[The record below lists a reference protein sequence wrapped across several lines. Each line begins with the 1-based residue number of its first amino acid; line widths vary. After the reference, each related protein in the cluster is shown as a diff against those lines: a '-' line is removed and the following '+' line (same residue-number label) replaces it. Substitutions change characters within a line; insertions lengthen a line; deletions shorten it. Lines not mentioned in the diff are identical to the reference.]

1 MPDIDRQHPQALG
14 SHECTDV
21 SPNFRFTF
29 GKEGKYCLVMFIK
42 RFFVFCTVISCAVLT
57 VTPSAQATSEPTF
70 VIDPSLTTT
79 EQLDASQ
86 IQKAISKAAK
96 EFGHTSFTAV
106 IYAPSSSGANWAFN
120 ELNKISCPLGPVES
134 MLYGTAI
141 ADVFSGRCI
150 VFKATSISYANVA
163 KDAESVA
170 YHEVFHLAQALRG
183 GQKPPGARFD
193 DMRWMY
199 EGVAEIAGYQPQI
212 SSGRSSQNALISL
225 LRDSAMNTSSS
236 LTQIS
241 NAWVDNSIVITASP
255 FLRTNAMYA
264 RSYLA
269 AYYLST
275 ISSSEKVMNTYF
287 AESSK
292 QGDHVAAFSTT
303 FGMTVSEFD
312 ARFSTWI
319 SSWTFPVTS
328 KPTSSAAAQKARI
341 GGTCSSLNS
350 KATVGGKRA
359 TCKRVAKKL
368 VWVKS

>member
-1 MPDIDRQHPQALG
+1 MESTITDI
-14 SHECTDV
+14 
-21 SPNFRFTF
+21 SPTF
-29 GKEGKYCLVMFIK
+29 VFVYGKKSKYCLDMFIK
-42 RFFVFCTVISCAVLT
+42 RFFVFCTIISCVILT
-57 VTPSAQATSEPTF
+57 FTQPAQASSEPTF
-70 VIDPSLTTT
+70 VIDPNMTTT

-86 IQKAISKAAK
+86 IRNSITKAAK
-96 EFGHTSFTAV
+96 EFGHTNFTAV

-141 ADVFSGRCI
+141 ADVFLGRCI
-150 VFKATSISYANVA
+150 VFKATSISYSNVA

-170 YHEVFHLAQALRG
+170 YHEVFHLAQAIRG

-199 EGVAEIAGYQPQI
+199 EGAAEIAGYQPQI
-212 SSGRSSQNALISL
+212 SSGRISQNALISL
-225 LRDSAMNTSSS
+225 LRDSAMNTTSS

-241 NAWVDNSIVITASP
+241 NAWVDNSIAITASP

-269 AYYLST
+269 THYLST
-275 ISSSEKVMNTYF
+275 ISTSEKVMREYF
-287 AESSK
+287 VESNK

-303 FGMTVSEFD
+303 FGMTVGEFD
-312 ARFSTWI
+312 AKFSTWI
-319 SSWTFPVTS
+319 NSWTFPVTS
-328 KPTSSAAAQKARI
+328 KPTSSVGLQKAKI
-341 GGTCSSLNS
+341 GGTCSALNS
-350 KATVGGKRA
+350 KVTIGGKRA

>member
-1 MPDIDRQHPQALG
+1 MHGRKSD
-14 SHECTDV
+14 
-21 SPNFRFTF
+21 FRFLHRKT
-29 GKEGKYCLVMFIK
+29 ESYRWLMFIK
-42 RFFVFCTVISCAVLT
+42 RFILFCTVISCAVFA
-57 VTPSAQATSEPTF
+57 VTPPAQATSEPTF
-70 VIDPSLTTT
+70 VIDPNLTTT
-79 EQLDASQ
+79 EQVDASQ

-106 IYAPSSSGANWAFN
+106 IYAPSSSGANWAFS

-134 MLYGTAI
+134 LLNGTAV
-141 ADVFSGRCI
+141 ADVFLGRCI
-150 VFKATSISYANVA
+150 VFKATSISYSNVA

-199 EGVAEIAGYQPQI
+199 EGTAEIAGYQPQI
-212 SSGRSSQNALISL
+212 SSGRLSQNALISL
-225 LRDSAMNTSSS
+225 LRESAMNTSSS

-241 NAWVDNSIVITASP
+241 NGWVDNSIALTANP

-269 AYYLST
+269 THYLST
-275 ISSSEKVMNTYF
+275 ISSSEKVMNSYF
-287 AESSK
+287 AESDK

-303 FGMTVSEFD
+303 FGMTVAEFD
-312 ARFSTWI
+312 AKFSTWI

-328 KPTSSAAAQKARI
+328 KPTSNAVAQKAKI
-341 GGTCSSLNS
+341 GGACSSLNS
-350 KATVGGKRA
+350 KATIGGKKA